1 MKQILQDMS
10 KGATYITEAPSP
22 VASRESVLIASKVSL
37 ISAGT
42 ERMLVG
48 FGKASMLD
56 KARQQPE
63 KVKMV
68 LEKIQTDGLMTT
80 IEAVQSKLAQ
90 PLPLGYCNVGV
101 VTEVGSGV
109 DGFRVGDRVVSN
121 GPHADMVKVPKNLCA
136 RIPDGVDDESSAFV
150 VVASIGLQGIRLA
163 QPTLGEAFVVTGVGL
178 IGLLTLQLLR
188 AHGCRVLAIDFDE
201 SKLALASQFGAATCN
216 PGRGED
222 PVAAGMALSRGK
234 GVDGVIITA
243 STKSTD
249 PVTQAARMSR
259 KRGRIVM
266 VGVTGLELNRADFY
280 EKELSF
286 QVSCSYGPGRYDP
299 NYEDKGQDYPL
310 GFVRWTEQRN
320 FEAVLDMLASGQ
332 LDVKPLI
339 THRFAFE
346 DAPQAYQALTEDKSG
361 LGFLLQYN
369 SPVAERAIRSVALA
383 SDAKFAAQ
391 RPVLGFVGAG
401 NYASRMLIPA
411 FKAAGAQFHT
421 IVTAGGINGVI
432 HGEKAG
438 FAEASTDMAAMLANA
453 TINTVAIVTRHDTH
467 ARFVA
472 QALQAGKNVFVEKP
486 LAIDAEGL
494 ALVEAAFYGGQP
506 SPPAPLPAGE
516 GGNARPQLMVGFNRR
531 FSPQVQKMK
540 ALLQAVKE
548 PKSFIMTMNA
558 GAIPSNHWTQNNAV
572 GGGRI
577 IGEACH
583 FIDLMRFLA
592 GSAIVSMQARRMG
605 DAPGVS
611 ITEDKASIT
620 LGFEDGSFGTILYL
634 ANGAAS
640 FPKERVEVFTAGRV
654 LQLDNFRKLKGYGW
668 PGFNK
673 LNLWKQDKGQNACAA
688 AFLQAVEKGVP
699 AISPE
704 EIFEVARVTIDVAEQ
719 LRKQ

>member
-1 MKQILQDMS
+1 MKQILQDMA
-10 KGATYITEAPSP
+10 KGGTTLAEAPAP
-22 VASRESVLIASKVSL
+22 LISSSHLLIHTTTSL

-48 FGKASMLD
+48 FGKASYLD

-63 KVKMV
+63 KVRMV
-68 LEKIQTDGLMTT
+68 LEKVATDGLMTT

-101 VTEVGSGV
+101 VAEVGAGV
-109 DGFRVGDRVVSN
+109 EGLQVGDRVVSN
-121 GPHADMVKVPKNLCA
+121 GPHADVVKVSKNLCA
-136 RIPDGVDDESSAFV
+136 QIPDAVDDESAAFV
-150 VVASIGLQGIRLA
+150 VLASIGLQGIRLA
-163 QPTLGEAFVVTGVGL
+163 QPSLGEAFVVTGAGL
-178 IGLLTLQLLR
+178 IGLLTVQLLR
-188 AHGCRVLAIDFDE
+188 AQGCRVLAIDFDE
-201 SKLALASQFGAATCN
+201 SKLALASYYGAQTCN
-216 PGRGED
+216 PGAGED
-222 PVAAGMALSRGK
+222 PIAAGMALSRGQ

-243 STKSTD
+243 STASSD

-259 KRGRIVM
+259 KRGRIVL

-286 QVSCSYGPGRYDP
+286 QVSCSYGPGRYDQ
-299 NYEDKGQDYPL
+299 NYEEKGQDYPL

-346 DAPQAYQALTEDKSG
+346 EAPKAYEVLTADKTGLGMLLLYSSPVKQRMVRSVTLKSG
-361 LGFLLQYN
+361 
-369 SPVAERAIRSVALA
+369 AT
-383 SDAKFAAQ
+383 FATH
-391 RPVLGFVGAG
+391 RPVMGVIGAG

-432 HGEKAG
+432 HGKKAG
-438 FAEASTDMAAMLANA
+438 FAEASTDMAALLSNKA
-453 TINTVAIVTRHDTH
+453 INTLSIVTRHDTH
-467 ARFVA
+467 AFFVT
-472 QALQAGKNVFVEKP
+472 QALRAGKHVFVEKP
-486 LAIDAEGL
+486 LAIDQQGL
-494 ALVEAAFYGGQP
+494 DAVRQAYVAAHTLNSG
-506 SPPAPLPAGE
+506 
-516 GGNARPQLMVGFNRR
+516 PQLMVGFNRR
-531 FSPQVQKMK
+531 FAPQVQKMK
-540 ALLQAVKE
+540 AVMAPVKE

-558 GAIPSNHWTQNNAV
+558 GAIPANHWIQDNAV

-592 GSAIVSMQARRMG
+592 GSPIVSVQARRMG
-605 DAPGVS
+605 YALGMA

-640 FPKERVEVFTAGRV
+640 FPKERVEVFVAGRV

-668 PGFNK
+668 PGFSK
-673 LNLWKQDKGQNACAA
+673 MNLWRQDKGQNACAA

-699 AISPE
+699 AISPDE
-704 EIFEVARVTIDVAEQ
+704 VFEVARVTIEVAGI

>member
-1 MKQILQDMS
+1 MKQVLQDMA
-10 KGATYITEAPSP
+10 KGGTLVTEAPTP
-22 VASRESVLIASKVSL
+22 QASKEHIVINSKVSL

-48 FGKASMLD
+48 FGKASYLE

-68 LEKIQTDGLMTT
+68 LEKVQTDGLMTT
-80 IEAVQSKLAQ
+80 IEAVRSKLGQ
-90 PLPLGYCNVGV
+90 PLPLGCCNVGV
-101 VTEVGSGV
+101 VSEVGSGV
-109 DGFRVGDRVVSN
+109 EGFKVGDRVVSN
-121 GPHADMVKVPKNLCA
+121 GPHADVVKVSKNLCA
-136 RIPDGVDDESSAFV
+136 RIPDEVDDESAAFV

-178 IGLLTLQLLR
+178 IGLLTVQLLR
-188 AHGCRVLAIDFDE
+188 AHGCRVLAIDYDE
-201 SKLALASQFGAATCN
+201 NKLSLARGYGAATCN

-222 PVAAGMALSRGK
+222 PVTAAMAFSRGQ

-243 STKSTD
+243 STQSSD
-249 PVTQAARMSR
+249 PVTHAARMSR
-259 KRGRIVM
+259 KRGRIVL

-280 EKELSF
+280 EKELTF

-299 NYEDKGQDYPL
+299 NYEEKGQDYPL

-320 FEAVLDMLASGQ
+320 FEAILDMFASGQ
-332 LDVKPLI
+332 LDVQALI

-346 DAPQAYQALTEDKSG
+346 DAPQAYQALVDDKQKAG
-361 LGFLLQYN
+361 LGILLQYT
-369 SPVAERAIRSVALA
+369 SDAASRAIRQLELRQGVTF
-383 SDAKFAAQ
+383 DPV
-391 RPVLGFVGAG
+391 RPVLGFIGAG

-421 IVTAGGINGVI
+421 ITTAGGINGVI
-432 HGEKAG
+432 HGQKAG
-438 FAEASTDMAAMLANA
+438 FAEASTDVDAMLANP
-453 TINTVAIVTRHDTH
+453 TINTVAVVTRHDSH
-467 ARFVA
+467 ARFVS
-472 QALQAGKNVFVEKP
+472 QVLRAGKSVFVEKP
-486 LAIDAEGL
+486 LAIH
-494 ALVEAAFYGGQP
+494 
-506 SPPAPLPAGE
+506 AGE
-516 GGNARPQLMVGFNRR
+516 LQEIRDAYQAANSNGASAQLMVGFNRR

-540 ALLQAVKE
+540 SLLAAVKE

-558 GAIPSNHWTQNNAV
+558 GAIPANHWTQDKAV

-592 GSAIVSMQARRMG
+592 GSRIVSVQARRMG
-605 DAPGVS
+605 DGAGVEV
-611 ITEDKASIT
+611 TEDKASIT

-654 LQLDNFRKLKGYGW
+654 LQLDNFLKFKGYGW
-668 PGFNK
+668 PGFSK
-673 LNLWKQDKGQNACAA
+673 LNLWKQDKGQNACAK
-688 AFLQAVEKGVP
+688 AFLDGLQSGQQAIP
-699 AISPE
+699 AE
-704 EIFEVARVTIDVAEQ
+704 EIFEVADVTIQVAEL